1 MKCVIRV
8 IRVSEITVCDEV
20 YVIKS
25 VLLEV
30 CERVLMTGQCD

>member
-1 MKCVIRV
+1 MCGEVSVIRV
-8 IRVSEITVCDEV
+8 YEIRVCDEV